1 MLTSVNNNTTI
12 FLGLFKTNNC
22 NTSQELEPKEC
33 LMKWQEELLKL
44 ASAPKPIVYQR
55 FGTPQ
60 INIHQTNNLHSQEH
74 SQVSQSPDHRNQNGP
89 CFSPCTTVSSGNVNN
104 GHVKSCIIEEND
116 SKVENLCT
124 HEATIT
130 SENSIK
136 PISIDLQNIKLSNY
150 PVIDKVVSGD
160 FILFQVSSFS
170 LLYTVINFIRFLFL

>member
-1 MLTSVNNNTTI
+1 
-12 FLGLFKTNNC
+12 
-22 NTSQELEPKEC
+22 
-33 LMKWQEELLKL
+33 MKWQEELLKL

-89 CFSPCTTVSSGNVNN
+89 CFSHCTPVSSGNVNKE
-104 GHVKSCIIEEND
+104 HVKSCNIEEND

-170 LLYTVINFIRFLFL
+170 LLYTVILSTVFISLQLVL